1 MKLRSKVLS
10 GFIVLA
16 LMLSVAGVWSII
28 EIRSLSTA
36 VQDLLDENYTS
47 IAAAK
52 SMIEALEREDSGV
65 LLLLSGKW
73 EEGRRIVDSAD
84 SVFMAG
90 FDIASHNI
98 TIADEAS
105 YISAI
110 DTKYA
115 AYKAI
120 WARPIV
126 DTDREGNLNW
136 YFGAA
141 HGAFLD
147 VKLAVNELMTLNDKV
162 MFETASSLRAKASR
176 AIMPGIVAILAAL
189 VFSVMFSYFVTLF
202 VIRPIT
208 RITNGITQF
217 VTKGR
222 SFDLRL
228 ETRDELSQLADS
240 IRTLVARA
248 ERLSHPQ
255 DRRP

>member
-1 MKLRSKVLS
+1 MKLRFKVLS

-16 LMLSVAGVWSII
+16 LMLSVAGVWSIV

-47 IAAAK
+47 IAASK

-73 EEGRRIVDSAD
+73 DEGRTIMNSAD
-84 SVFMAG
+84 SLFMAG

-98 TIADEAS
+98 TIPNEATFV
-105 YISAI
+105 SAI
-110 DTKYA
+110 GTKYA

-120 WARPIV
+120 WERPIV
-126 DTDREGNLNW
+126 DTGREGNLDW
-136 YFGAA
+136 YFASA
-141 HGAFLD
+141 HGAFVD
-147 VKLAVNELMTLNDKV
+147 VKLAVDELMTLNAKV
-162 MFETASSLRAKASR
+162 MFETASSLRAQANR

-189 VFSVMFSYFVTLF
+189 VFSLMFSYFVNLF
-202 VIRPIT
+202 VINPIG
-208 RITNGITQF
+208 RITDGITQF
-217 VTKGR
+217 IAKGR
-222 SFDLRL
+222 GFDVRL
-228 ETRDELSQLADS
+228 ETRDELSQLTNS

-248 ERLSHPQ
+248 ERVSHAG